1 MNDMNNVEALE
12 KGTLL
17 KEALKIVNE
26 LAKSEL
32 ADIDGTITDD
42 DFDVVKLQELIIRA
56 RTVKKS
62 RWWDLT

>member
-1 MNDMNNVEALE
+1 MDNVEALE
-12 KGTLL
+12 KGRLL

-32 ADIDGTITDD
+32 ADIDGIITDD
-42 DFDVVKLQELIIRA
+42 DFDVQKLQKLIIRA